1 MRYRGIDIVYIGVK
15 ILYKHNGTSQRYLTK
30 RFLAP
35 SLIDTGERSLGKDRQ
50 NNMALQMNAT
60 FLKVLKEVL
69 LGLPIME
76 PNVKKRCRKIRRRP
90 KTKRVPSQ
98 SRFTLRCY
106 V

>member
-1 MRYRGIDIVYIGVK
+1 MYIGVK
-15 ILYKHNGTSQRYLTK
+15 LLYKHEGTPQGYLTK
-30 RFLAP
+30 RFP
-35 SLIDTGERSLGKDRQ
+35 SPSPNDTGERSLGKDRQ

-98 SRFTLRCY
+98 SRFALRCY